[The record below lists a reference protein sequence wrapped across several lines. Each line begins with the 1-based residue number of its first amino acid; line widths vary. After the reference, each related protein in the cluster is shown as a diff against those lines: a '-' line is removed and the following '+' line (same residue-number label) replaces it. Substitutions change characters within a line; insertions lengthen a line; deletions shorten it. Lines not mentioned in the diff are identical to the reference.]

1 MPQRPSPYPP
11 AQAAR
16 QALAD
21 RLREIRLDAGLTAVA
36 LATAAGWDRT
46 RVSKIEHG
54 VRAATPEVI
63 RIWCRACA
71 AEERVEDLLAELR
84 TAEGVYVEWKR
95 TQRAGLR
102 RLQIAKV
109 PLYERTGHLRVY
121 ASQVIPGML
130 QTRGYAAALL
140 TSITERF
147 GTPDD
152 VAQAVEAR
160 LARQRV
166 MRAPGHTYTF
176 VLEEAVLY
184 YGHGGPAAMREQ
196 LDRLLDVVGMPRVAV
211 LVIPMNADRA
221 RQWVLETF
229 ILYDAD
235 RVDVELLSAEVAV
248 TTPTE
253 VARYEA
259 AFTDLGAIAVR
270 DEEARALIARARD
283 SLG

>member
-21 RLREIRLDAGLTAVA
+21 RLREIRLDSGLTAVS
-36 LATAAGWDRT
+36 LAAAAGWDRT

-63 RIWCRACA
+63 RTWCRVCA

-95 TQRAGLR
+95 TQRSGLR
-102 RLQIAKV
+102 RLQLAKV

-130 QTRGYAAALL
+130 QTRGYATALL
-140 TSITERF
+140 TTITERF
-147 GTPDD
+147 GTPND
-152 VAQAVEAR
+152 VADAVDAR

-166 MRAPGHTYTF
+166 MRAPGRRFTF
-176 VLEEAVLY
+176 VLEESVLY
-184 YGHGGPAAMREQ
+184 FGHGGPGAMREQ
-196 LDRLLDVVGMPRVAV
+196 LTRLLDLLATPRISV
-211 LVIPMNADRA
+211 LVIPMGADRS

-229 ILYDAD
+229 ILYDTD

-253 VARYEA
+253 VGRYTA
-259 AFTDLGAIAVR
+259 AFADLAAIAVGE
-270 DEEARALIARARD
+270 DAARRLIERARH

>member
-16 QALAD
+16 QAVAD
-21 RLREIRLDAGLTAVA
+21 RLREIRQDAGLTALA
-36 LATAAGWDRT
+36 LAAAAGWDRT

-63 RIWCRACA
+63 RTWCRVCA
-71 AEERVEDLLAELR
+71 ADDRIEDLLAELR

-109 PLYERTGHLRVY
+109 PLYERTEHLRVY
-121 ASQVIPGML
+121 ASQVVPGML
-130 QTRGYAAALL
+130 QTRGYATALL

-147 GTPDD
+147 GTPND
-152 VAQAVEAR
+152 VAEAVEAR

-166 MRAPGHTYTF
+166 MRTPGHRFTF
-176 VLEEAVLY
+176 VLEESVLY
-184 YGHGGPAAMREQ
+184 YGHGGRAAMREQ
-196 LDRLLDVVGMPRVAV
+196 LTRLLEAVTTPRVTV
-211 LVIPMNADRA
+211 LVIPMGADRA

-229 ILYDAD
+229 ILYDGE

-248 TTPTE
+248 TAPTE
-253 VARYEA
+253 VERYSD
-259 AFTDLGAIAVR
+259 AFTDLAAIAVR
-270 DEEARALIARARD
+270 DDAARGLIEKALKTF
-283 SLG
+283 S